1 MLVTHSSQL
10 VCQDVF
16 EWKGDIIDGLLRGV
30 TVFPLFKGGSY
41 TTCRRWAQVA
51 DILLGLYRE
60 GNVDSTKPKSPW
72 WLSYPCAGL
81 YHCYY
86 KLGSFSW

>member
-1 MLVTHSSQL
+1 
-10 VCQDVF
+10 VF

-51 DILLGLYRE
+51 DILLGSYRE

-72 WLSYPCAGL
+72 WLSLCWPVSLLLQAWVL
-81 YHCYY
+81 F
-86 KLGSFSW
+86 LVI